1 MTVDLRELLA
11 SIWSSILDRKARVA
25 LNMLGAAIGTGAV
38 VLLVALGSG
47 ARDSV
52 LHEFTALGSG
62 IVVVSPGHTETMG
75 FSPAFAGNNMPISI
89 EDAQAVTRAIPMIRH
104 WTGTAGGSARVEA
117 KPRGRH
123 VMVAGLQHDWIN
135 VWNVQVVAGTW
146 LPECDPRRGPRV
158 AVLGTKLARELFP
171 GENPLGRY
179 VRIGGTRFRV
189 IGVVYKGRSL
199 GLDLD
204 DMAYVPLDR
213 AMRLFDLKG
222 LTSLETSGGP
232 GADSKS
238 IKAQLTAQL
247 TSRHRGHQDFTIVSQ
262 DDMLDA
268 LSGVLAAIT
277 KGLVAIAAISLIV
290 SGVGIANTMLV
301 TVSER
306 RSEVGL
312 KLALGA
318 PRGVVLAEFLLEA
331 VAIAGAGSFA
341 GLAGAVLIARPLG
354 AIALGAPAPTPAW
367 ILLLAAFVS
376 VALGVAA
383 GIWPA
388 RQASLIPPADALRA
402 D

>member
-1 MTVDLRELLA
+1 MDLRELLA
-11 SIWSSILDRKARVA
+11 SVWHSLLDRKARVA
-25 LNMLGAAIGTGAV
+25 LNALGAAIGTAAV

-47 ARDSV
+47 ARDTV
-52 LHEFTALGSG
+52 MHEFTALGSG
-62 IVVVSPGHTETMG
+62 IVVCTPGHTETLG
-75 FSPAFAGNNMPISI
+75 FSPAFAGNNMPISV
-89 EDAQAVTRAIPMIRH
+89 EDAQAVTRALPAILH
-104 WTGTAGGSARVEA
+104 YTGTAGGSARVEA

-123 VMVAGLQHDWIN
+123 VMVAGLQHDWIEI
-135 VWNVQVVAGTW
+135 WNVKVVAGSW
-146 LPECDPRRGPRV
+146 LPVCDPKRGPRV
-158 AVLGTKLARELFP
+158 AVLGTKLAQELFP

-189 IGVVYKGRSL
+189 IGIVYKGRSL

-204 DMAYVPLDR
+204 DMAYIPLDR

-232 GADSKS
+232 GADTQA
-238 IKAQLTAQL
+238 IKRDLTDAL
-247 TSRHRGHQDFTIVSQ
+247 TRRHRGHQDFMIVSQ
-262 DDMLDA
+262 DDMLEA
-268 LSGVLAAIT
+268 LSGVLSAIT

-301 TVSER
+301 TVNER

-318 PRGVVLAEFLLEA
+318 PRAVVLVEFLLEA
-331 VAIAGAGSFA
+331 VAIAGAGAFS
-341 GLAGAVLIARPLG
+341 GLTFGVLVARPLG
-354 AIALGAPAPTPAW
+354 SAALGAPAPTPNW
-367 ILLLAAFVS
+367 ILLLACLVTL
-376 VALGVAA
+376 VLGVAA

-402 D
+402 E

>member
-1 MTVDLRELLA
+1 MDSRELLA
-11 SIWSSILDRKARVA
+11 SIGHSLLDRKARVA
-25 LNMLGAAIGTGAV
+25 LNALGAAIGTAAV

-75 FSPAFAGNNMPISI
+75 FSPAFAGNNMPISV
-89 EDAQAVTRAIPMIRH
+89 EDAQAVTRSIPSIVH

-135 VWNVQVVAGTW
+135 VWNVEVVSGTW
-146 LPECDPRRGPRV
+146 LPVCDPKRGPRV
-158 AVLGTKLARELFP
+158 CVLGTKLAKELFP
-171 GENPLGRY
+171 SDNPLGRY
-179 VRIGGTRFRV
+179 VRIAGTRFRV
-189 IGVVYKGRSL
+189 IGVIYKGRSL

-213 AMRLFDLKG
+213 AMKLFDLKG

-232 GADSKS
+232 GADSRA
-238 IKAQLTAQL
+238 IKEEVTRELTR
-247 TSRHRGHQDFTIVSQ
+247 RHRGHQDFMVVAQ

-268 LSGVLAAIT
+268 LSGVLSAIT
-277 KGLVAIAAISLIV
+277 KGLAAIAAISLVV
-290 SGVGIANTMLV
+290 SGVGIANTMFV

-318 PRGVVLAEFLLEA
+318 TRGVVLVEFLLEA
-331 VAIAGAGSFA
+331 VAIAGVGAVA
-341 GLAGAVLIARPLG
+341 GLAFGLAVARPLG
-354 AIALGAPAPTPAW
+354 TLALGAPSPAPPW
-367 ILLLAAFVS
+367 ILLLAFFVT
-376 VALGVAA
+376 VVLGVAA

-402 D
+402 E

>member
-1 MTVDLRELLA
+1 MDPRELA
-11 SIWSSILDRKARVA
+11 SSIWNSLLDRKARVL

-38 VLLVALGSG
+38 VLLVALGTG

-62 IVVVSPGHTETMG
+62 IVVATPGHTETMG
-75 FSPAFAGNNMPISI
+75 FSPSFAGNNMPISI
-89 EDAQAVTRAIPMIRH
+89 EDAQAVTRAIPAIRN

-135 VWNVQVVAGTW
+135 IWNVQVVAGTW
-146 LPECDPRRGPRV
+146 LPECDPKGGPRV
-158 AVLGTKLARELFP
+158 AVLGMRLARELFP
-171 GENPLGRY
+171 GENPLGRF

-189 IGVVYKGRSL
+189 VGVVYKGRSL
-199 GLDLD
+199 GIDLD

-213 AMRLFDLKG
+213 AMKLFDLKG
-222 LTSLETSGGP
+222 LTSLETSGGT
-232 GADSKS
+232 GADSRA
-238 IKAQLTAQL
+238 IKNDLTAALKQ
-247 TSRHRGHQDFTIVSQ
+247 RHRGHQDFMVVSQ

-268 LSGVLAAIT
+268 LSGVLSAIT
-277 KGLVAIAAISLIV
+277 TGLVAIAAISLIV

-318 PRGVVLAEFLLEA
+318 TRGVVLVEFLLEA
-331 VAIAGAGSFA
+331 VVIAGVGAFT

-354 AIALGAPAPTPAW
+354 TAALGEPAPTPAW
-367 ILLLAAFVS
+367 VLLLASAVS
-376 VALGVAA
+376 VVLGVAA

>member
-1 MTVDLRELLA
+1 MDLRELF
-11 SIWSSILDRKARVA
+11 SSVWNSLLDRKARVA
-25 LNMLGAAIGTGAV
+25 LNALGAAIGTAAV
-38 VLLVALGSG
+38 VLLVALGTG

-62 IVVVSPGHTETMG
+62 IVVATPGHTETMG
-75 FSPAFAGNNMPISI
+75 FSPAFAGNNMPISV
-89 EDAQAVTRAIPMIRH
+89 EDAQAATRAVPEIRH
-104 WTGTAGGSARVEA
+104 WTGVAGGTARVEA

-123 VMVAGLQHDWIN
+123 VFVAGLLHDWIKI
-135 VWNVQVVAGTW
+135 WNVQVVAGQW
-146 LPECDPRRGPRV
+146 LPVSDPKRGPRV
-158 AVLGTKLARELFP
+158 AVLGTKLASELFP
-171 GENPLGRY
+171 GENPLGRF

-199 GLDLD
+199 GFDLD
-204 DMAYVPLDR
+204 DMAYIPLDR
-213 AMRLFDLKG
+213 GMKLFDLKG
-222 LTSLETSGGP
+222 LTSLETSSGA
-232 GADSKS
+232 GADTHAVKDE
-238 IKAQLTAQL
+238 LTAAL
-247 TSRHRGHQDFTIVSQ
+247 ARRHRGHQDFTIVSQ

-318 PRGVVLAEFLLEA
+318 PRAVVLAEFLLEA
-331 VAIAGAGSFA
+331 IAIAGAGAFA
-341 GLAGAVLIARPLG
+341 GLAFAVLVARPLG
-354 AIALGAPAPTPAW
+354 NAALGAPAPTPAW
-367 ILLLAAFVS
+367 SLLLAFFVS
-376 VALGVAA
+376 VVLGVAA

-402 D
+402 E